1 MNPGTRLGPYEIVS
15 LLGAG
20 GMGEVFRARDTRLQR
35 EVAIKVLPASFA
47 HDATRRARFERET
60 QAVAALS
67 HTNILAIFDTGVHD
81 GQLFAVTE
89 LLDGNT
95 LRARLDTGALPTKKA
110 IDIATQIARGLAAAH
125 EKGVVH
131 RDLKPENVFLLRD
144 GQVKILDFGL
154 ATTPTNSGGDCETL
168 AAMTDPGTVMGTVG
182 YMSPE
187 QVRGQALDAR
197 TDLFALGAVLYEMLS
212 GTRAFRGETPADVA
226 TAVLREEP
234 PEMASPRGD
243 LPPAL
248 ERIVRHCLE
257 RNPAERFQSARDVA
271 FALET
276 LSGSAVAAPTPPA
289 DRGTARYGLP
299 DRVAAAAR
307 VVAAGVLIAVAF
319 SQWACRC
326 AATPARAAT
335 GTGAAHDHQPAC
347 GHSTRA
353 RIAPHDGRVRQS
365 CSRPLARRN
374 VLVVHLTVGTR
385 ARLSLWS
392 S

>member
-1 MNPGTRLGPYEIVS
+1 MVPGRPQPGRLDVRYNPDAMNPGTRLGPYEIVS

-110 IDIATQIARGLAAAH
+110 IDIATQVARGLAAAH
-125 EKGVVH
+125 EKGIVH

-154 ATTPTNSGGDCETL
+154 ATTPTTSGGTSETL

-212 GTRAFRGETPADVA
+212 GTRAFRGDTPADVA

-289 DRGTARYGLP
+289 TAYRVYGLP
-299 DRVAAAAR
+299 HRLQPRVW
-307 VVAAGVLIAVAF
+307 
-319 SQWACRC
+319 QQAC
-326 AATPARAAT
+326 
-335 GTGAAHDHQPAC
+335 
-347 GHSTRA
+347 
-353 RIAPHDGRVRQS
+353 
-365 CSRPLARRN
+365 
-374 VLVVHLTVGTR
+374 
-385 ARLSLWS
+385 
-392 S
+392 